1 MKNELKL
8 PFYLAFQSIRRGR
21 KWTFFLTILLMSVAF
36 INLIF
41 ITALFNG
48 IVEGSNRQII
58 NTLTGNVYLSPKQG
72 VDFLNNR
79 DSILKDVRDTEGVQA
94 ATAGFSIPARIEKD
108 SRTGRWPVVA
118 INPDEYSSV
127 FNISDKM
134 AHGKYLQANDTDG
147 IILGRQIAGGEGVE
161 MNSTS
166 LKGANVGDQ
175 VVVAFDGFEKTFT
188 VRGIFYTKFIESDA
202 RAFITQK
209 ALNNIM
215 PISKNRATV
224 INVRTSDANEA
235 KVHQSLQT
243 IHPDA
248 EAFLWTEAA
257 GLMKSVSSS
266 FLSID
271 ILMTMVGVI
280 IAAVTVFIVI
290 YVDIVNRRR
299 QIGILRAIGIKSYII
314 VFNYVILA
322 AVYAS
327 LGILLGSLVYFAA
340 LVPYFNIHPFS
351 LPITDATLNLPW
363 SEYIKRLEIISW
375 VAALSGLIPAIIVV
389 KAKML
394 DEIQGR

>member
-21 KWTFFLTILLMSVAF
+21 KWTFFLTVLLMSVAF

-72 VDFLNNR
+72 VDFLDNR
-79 DSILKDVRDTEGVQA
+79 DDLLEDVRSTEGVQA
-94 ATAGFSIPARIEKD
+94 AASGFSIPARIEKD
-108 SRTGRWPVVA
+108 SRTGRWPVIA
-118 INPDEYSSV
+118 INPDEYSKV
-127 FNISDKM
+127 FNVGGKM
-134 AHGKYLQANDTDG
+134 SQGEYLQPDDTDG
-147 IILGRQIAGGEGVE
+147 IILGRQIAGGEDVE

-166 LKGANVGDQ
+166 LKGVNVGDK
-175 VVVAFDGFEKTFT
+175 VTVAFDGFEKTFT
-188 VRGIFYTKFIESDA
+188 VRGIFHTKFIESDV
-202 RAFITQK
+202 RAFITEK
-209 ALNNIM
+209 SLNTLM
-215 PISKNRATV
+215 PVSKNKTTV
-224 INVRTSDANEA
+224 INIRTSDTDEA
-235 KVHQSLQT
+235 KVLDTVSSL
-243 IHPDA
+243 HPDA
-248 EAFLWTEAA
+248 EAFLWKEAA

-266 FLSID
+266 FMSID

-299 QIGILRAIGIKSYII
+299 QIGILRAIGIKPYII
-314 VFNYVILA
+314 VLNYVILA
-322 AVYAS
+322 AVYAT
-327 LGILLGSLVYFAA
+327 LGILLGSVIYFAI

-351 LPITDATLNLPW
+351 LPITDATLILLW
-363 SEYIKRLEIISW
+363 GEYVKRLEIVSW
-375 VAALSGLIPAIIVV
+375 VAVFSGLIPAIIVV